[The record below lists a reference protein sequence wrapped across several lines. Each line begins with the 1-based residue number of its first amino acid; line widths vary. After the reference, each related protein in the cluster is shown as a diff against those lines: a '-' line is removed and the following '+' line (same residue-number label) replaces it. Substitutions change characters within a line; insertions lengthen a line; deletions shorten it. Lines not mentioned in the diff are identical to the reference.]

1 MKKILIAN
9 DGAHFSEGAFQFARR
24 LNELS
29 PLLLTGV
36 FLPKEV
42 YASIWSYSM
51 TGPLYIP
58 VMDAPGGNDADARQK
73 FESQCI
79 QHGIEYRVHHDYN
92 DFGIAE
98 LKKET
103 HYADLLLIGSES
115 FYEQAG
121 STGINEYVD
130 QTLHHAAC
138 PVVIVPEESNFPE
151 TNILA
156 YDGSESAAYAIR
168 QFAMLLPELSSNKTI
183 LLYAGQPGD
192 TRIPD
197 QEQMEEFASRHFPD
211 LTIHILQAGSN
222 GGFTSWIANQKNALL
237 VSGAFGR
244 TIVSRL
250 FRQSFISG
258 VIADHRIPVFIA
270 HR

>member
-9 DGAHFSEGAFQFARR
+9 DGAHFSEGAFQFAQR

-36 FLPKEV
+36 FLPEEV

-58 VMDAPGGNDADARQK
+58 VMDAAGGNSAAAKEK
-73 FESQCI
+73 FESLCVK
-79 QHGIEYRVHHDYN
+79 HGIEYRVHHDYN

-98 LKKET
+98 LKRET
-103 HYADLLLIGSES
+103 NYADLLVIGSES

-138 PVVIVPEESNFPE
+138 PVVIVPEASNFPE

-168 QFAMLLPELSSNKTI
+168 QFALLLPELAANKTI

-211 LTIHILQAGSN
+211 LTIHIIHAGSN
-222 GGFTSWIANQKNALL
+222 GTFTSWIANQKNALL